1 MDALCVSVIPNYWTL
16 PFKASLRCISH
27 FCLSD
32 WWRAGSDWGHCV
44 LNTASVVIHYLL
56 QIQHTAA
63 AAAASF
69 SAPLFHYNFLDLY
82 SFSCSVIEC
91 IVSMCS
97 GLLWCDAKRNEITY
111 HVFLK
116 KCSKL
121 QKYTAGNAVFR
132 GEAALWYRAVH
143 AYNTYGWRLL
153 EIASTLKLIAIVVI
167 NSRTFFLKGCW
178 DGLRLTK
185 RCNEIKIQDNTKCS
199 QCLLNND
206 GTLNITVC
214 LQKCSKCGLFIVRRC
229 LHFVFTSVQTFS
241 PLAFLD
247 LWKMLLTG
255 RHGEMVTVPTVL
267 RSALLLL
274 E

>member
-63 AAAASF
+63 AAAAASF

-111 HVFLK
+111 HVFFK
-116 KCSKL
+116 E
-121 QKYTAGNAVFR
+121 VFKATKIHR
-132 GEAALWYRAVH
+132 GERSLQ
-143 AYNTYGWRLL
+143 GGGC
-153 EIASTLKLIAIVVI
+153 TLIPSSARIQY
-167 NSRTFFLKGCW
+167 
-178 DGLRLTK
+178 LRLAAP
-185 RCNEIKIQDNTKCS
+185 RKCIHFKAYR
-199 QCLLNND
+199 N
-206 GTLNITVC
+206 
-214 LQKCSKCGLFIVRRC
+214 CSHKFEN
-229 LHFVFTSVQTFS
+229 FFF
-241 PLAFLD
+241 
-247 LWKMLLTG
+247 
-255 RHGEMVTVPTVL
+255 
-267 RSALLLL
+267 
-274 E
+274 